1 MDEENAFRRGW
12 AECIAAEIQLR
23 NGLKALNAGYNN
35 NATLLVWNGFLQPE
49 QKLKICEMR
58 KWYKLFGGEK
68 REMDKDVNNNS
79 PGSLKT
85 SSETI
90 SVWFDS

>member
-1 MDEENAFRRGW
+1 M
-12 AECIAAEIQLR
+12 
-23 NGLKALNAGYNN
+23 
-35 NATLLVWNGFLQPE
+35 WNGFLQPE

-58 KWYKLFGGEK
+58 KCYKLFGGEK
-68 REMDKDVNNNS
+68 RERDKDVNNNG

-90 SVWFDS
+90 SFWFDS

>member
-1 MDEENAFRRGW
+1 M
-12 AECIAAEIQLR
+12 
-23 NGLKALNAGYNN
+23 
-35 NATLLVWNGFLQPE
+35 WNGFLQPE

-58 KWYKLFGGEK
+58 KCYKLFGGEK
-68 REMDKDVNNNS
+68 RERAKDVNNNG

-90 SVWFDS
+90 SVWFDLTTPSENVLT